1 MVKKMT
7 ISDVS
12 NILKSKNNIEILT
25 HSSPD
30 GDTLGCGF
38 ALCLAL
44 QEMGKNARVITESM
58 PEKFAYLKNGVISQD
73 FQRQFVVSTDIAS
86 LSLLGSNA
94 EEYKDIIDLCIDH
107 HGSNNIEIENKYV
120 DATAAAACE
129 IIYELICEMGIE
141 ITKDIAN
148 CLYTGIATDT
158 GCFRFSNTTAKTHA
172 IAAELMKSG
181 CEFAVINK
189 NMFDTKSKERV
200 ALEHD
205 LYDTMEYFAQGR
217 GALICVTLDML
228 NKLNITSDDTEG
240 IEAIPRMI
248 EGVLMGI
255 TMKQKDENSFK
266 ISVRT
271 NDGINAS
278 DFCSQFGG
286 GGHMAAAGCKITGD
300 YESVKKK
307 LIKAAEEFI

>member
-1 MVKKMT
+1 MT
-7 ISDVS
+7 LTEVC

-25 HSSPD
+25 HASPD

-44 QEMGKNARVITESM
+44 QQLGKNARVITDSM
-58 PEKFAYLKNGVISQD
+58 PKKFEYLKNGVKEQN
-73 FQRQFVVSTDIAS
+73 FQREFVVSTDIAA
-86 LSLLGSNA
+86 LSLLGANA

-107 HGSNNIEIENKYV
+107 HGSNNIEINNKYV
-120 DATAAAACE
+120 DSTAAAACE
-129 IIYELICEMGIE
+129 IIYSLICEMDVTV
-141 ITKDIAN
+141 TKDIAN

-172 IAAELMKSG
+172 IAAALMNAG
-181 CEFAVINK
+181 CDFALINK
-189 NMFDTKSKERV
+189 NMFDTKSKERM

-217 GALICVTLDML
+217 GAIICVTLEML
-228 NKLNITSDDTEG
+228 EKLNITSDDTEG

-255 TMKQKDENSFK
+255 TVKQKDENSYK
-266 ISVRT
+266 VSVRT

-278 DFCSQFGG
+278 DFCKKFGG

-300 YESVKKK
+300 YESVKSR